1 MPQSYEQYLLEL
13 KRYIETALEATDQQI
28 VEYLPTSNDEQFV
41 FLIKKAIQY
50 RETLKKINEELS
62 KL

>member
-1 MPQSYEQYLLEL
+1 MPQSYQQYLLDL
-13 KRYIETALEATDQQI
+13 KKSIEATLEVTDQQI
-28 VEYLPTSNDEQFV
+28 IEYLPTSNDEQFV

>member
-13 KRYIETALEATDQQI
+13 RRYIEAALEATDQQI

>member
-1 MPQSYEQYLLEL
+1 MPQSHEQYLLEL
-13 KRYIETALEATDQQI
+13 RKSIEAALEVTDQQI
-28 VEYLPTSNDEQFV
+28 IEYLPTSNDEQFV